1 MGKMTLAEYRE
12 QVRLER
18 LRINTNT
25 DDVCYQL
32 IKKYPS
38 HEYCLSLL
46 FDLKERSDGVKC
58 TYCNSTNININNMKA
73 LRCRTCMLGFSL
85 TQNTVLHRTMT
96 KFNVWFI
103 MFEVLLK
110 DINLADTSKMRLATN
125 LNVNPAT
132 INHIINTAKSCQ
144 IEKFTP
150 HNIENFLIQILNTKV
165 KKDEESKNV
174 FKEEER
180 YSGVNSKFVTLSNLK
195 KIYKKKI
202 DYKINKLMKNVFD
215 YLPLGESFQSKQ
227 SIAKHFGKGFTEV
240 GRAFNL
246 LMVKGMVTHR
256 PISWKRCSIAVQ
268 ANSMFKTGGTGTL
281 VNKLT
286 DKYCEAD

>member
-32 IKKYPS
+32 MKKYPS

-46 FDLKERSDGVKC
+46 FDLKERSDGIKC
-58 TYCNSTNININNMKA
+58 TYCNSTNINTNNMKE
-73 LRCRTCMLGFSL
+73 LRCRTCMLGFTL
-85 TQNTVLHRTMT
+85 TQNTILHRTMT

-103 MFEVLLK
+103 VFEVLLK
-110 DINLADTSKMRLATN
+110 DINLANTSKMRLATN
-125 LNVNPAT
+125 LNTTPAT
-132 INHIINTAKSCQ
+132 INHIINTAKSC
-144 IEKFTP
+144 
-150 HNIENFLIQILNTKV
+150 NINKIHSDKINDFLISILSV
-165 KKDEESKNV
+165 KIQKGEEAKNV

-180 YSGVNSKFVTLSNLK
+180 FDGVNHKFRTLSNTDK
-195 KIYKKKI
+195 VYRKVV
-202 DYKINKLMKNVFD
+202 NHEANQLMQDIFD

-227 SIAKHFGKGFTEV
+227 SIARHFGKEFTAV
-240 GRAFNL
+240 GRAFNML
-246 LMVKGMVTHR
+246 AIKGMVTHR